1 METLLIN
8 EQFVFQFKYWRD
20 GQIRVGMR
28 FRSNLFESVSQFKH
42 NQRPQA
48 FELAWQLDQGGKEVV
63 VTASPTQ
70 YTVWVNLKVAGN
82 TGLFPNR
89 LGLSPLLET
98 TNQPTSEIVK
108 QPVLSA

>member
-20 GQIRVGMR
+20 GRIRIGMR
-28 FRSNLFESVSQFKH
+28 FRSNLFESVSQFKP

-48 FELAWQLDQGGKEVV
+48 FELAWQLDQAGKEVV

-70 YTVWVNLKVAGN
+70 YTVWVNLKMGGSS
-82 TGLFPNR
+82 GLFPNQ
-89 LGLSPLLET
+89 LGIASLLET
-98 TNQPTSEIVK
+98 SSLPISEVSLL
-108 QPVLSA
+108 QPVSA